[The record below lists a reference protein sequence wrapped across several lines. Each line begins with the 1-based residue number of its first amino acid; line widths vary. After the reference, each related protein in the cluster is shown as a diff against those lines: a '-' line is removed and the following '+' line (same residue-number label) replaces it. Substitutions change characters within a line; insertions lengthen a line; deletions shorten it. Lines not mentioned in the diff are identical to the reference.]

1 MSDKNEQQLQENGSN
16 VESGQQ
22 SVKDETQDDASADE
36 DELQFKEDVLLEE
49 MLDKLSVPDEVKALF
64 MAYTRGVQPA
74 ARGPNVMQQNGF
86 LCRSLVLD
94 SLCETKAWPA
104 V

>member
-36 DELQFKEDVLLEE
+36 DDLQFKEDVLLEE
-49 MLDKLSVPDEVKALF
+49 MLDKLSIPDEVKALF
-64 MAYTRGVQPA
+64 MAYTQGRIY
-74 ARGPNVMQQNGF
+74 
-86 LCRSLVLD
+86 L
-94 SLCETKAWPA
+94 
-104 V
+104 